1 MCTMRIQGKAS
12 VSRSAVRARSLT
24 LSHYTNL
31 LPIRLAGNATV
42 NSSVANTSC
51 PSSAA
56 DFFHEFTSIDFERS
70 VNDLVALTL
79 GRFLLFVRPVLAAV
93 SAPPSLPPAPSLSLS
108 LCVRRSLACCVSL
121 AVHNLAGLTLDR
133 IFLISSF

>member
-1 MCTMRIQGKAS
+1 MRIQGKAS
-12 VSRSAVRARSLT
+12 ISRSVVRARSLT

-42 NSSVANTSC
+42 NGSANTSC

-93 SAPPSLPPAPSLSLS
+93 S
-108 LCVRRSLACCVSL
+108 V
-121 AVHNLAGLTLDR
+121 
-133 IFLISSF
+133 